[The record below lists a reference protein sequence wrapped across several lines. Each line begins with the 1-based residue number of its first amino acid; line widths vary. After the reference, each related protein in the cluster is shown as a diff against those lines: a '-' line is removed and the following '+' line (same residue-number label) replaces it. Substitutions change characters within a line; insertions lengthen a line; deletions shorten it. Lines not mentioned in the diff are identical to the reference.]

1 MKGTR
6 DDSNNGAIERSLTQI
21 LSCEEMLGALVIE
34 MLNAKRTI
42 SKRTICLKIAA
53 RIATEK
59 NPVTQAQLSA
69 LMTLIFAKRQK

>member
-6 DDSNNGAIERSLTQI
+6 DSDNGAIECPLAQM

-34 MLNAKRTI
+34 MLNAKQTI

-53 RIATEK
+53 RIATET
-59 NPVTQAQLSA
+59 NPVTEAQLSA
-69 LMTLIFAKRQK
+69 LMTLIFSKGQK